1 MHGPLIYS
9 PESKRGQRRKLSPLG
24 RAALARQRAT
34 VLFVF
39 KDNFSAR
46 RATVFTPNL
55 LELFSN
61 GRTGERKG
69 AWDFSWEKG
78 WDEVTSPSVS
88 PCSKPQVLEAGGAG
102 NPLLRM
108 RIPASGPMSRPPSP
122 VQEPN

>member
-1 MHGPLIYS
+1 MEVGARAPDLQPRVKAGSAEETQSPGPS
-9 PESKRGQRRKLSPLG
+9 RPCS
-24 RAALARQRAT
+24 RAT

-39 KDNFSAR
+39 KKDNFSAR

-61 GRTGERKG
+61 GRTGEQKG

-78 WDEVTSPSVS
+78 WDEVTSQSVS

-102 NPLLRM
+102 NPLLLM
-108 RIPASGPMSRPPSP
+108 
-122 VQEPN
+122 